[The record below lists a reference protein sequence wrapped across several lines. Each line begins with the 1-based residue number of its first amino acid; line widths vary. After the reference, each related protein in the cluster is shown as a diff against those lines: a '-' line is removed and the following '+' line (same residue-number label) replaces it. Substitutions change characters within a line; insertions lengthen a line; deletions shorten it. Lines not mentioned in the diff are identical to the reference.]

1 MGRVVRNEFA
11 LSNESTKETEPYEN
25 KSSTQ
30 DTEIKG
36 EIEPV
41 AQQDKN
47 SCLLLTLYSLVAD
60 KCEEYQEP
68 NHNFAVSDLAVSS
81 LAASHSPGRS
91 ARHAHRVLDA
101 HRIGDKNYQQEQP
114 QDPAM
119 RVHKSAFSDPWRQ
132 RSAEEKAAEKAA
144 KVQLPIDA
152 GRGRDYGTDEQIQ
165 KDKAAQS
172 FAAVAQLTPIL

>member
-60 KCEEYQEP
+60 KCEICIEHVVHEIHGERSTACNGCFGWKKKP
-68 NHNFAVSDLAVSS
+68 TSTSESEAN
-81 LAASHSPGRS
+81 GR
-91 ARHAHRVLDA
+91 H
-101 HRIGDKNYQQEQP
+101 
-114 QDPAM
+114 
-119 RVHKSAFSDPWRQ
+119 
-132 RSAEEKAAEKAA
+132 
-144 KVQLPIDA
+144 
-152 GRGRDYGTDEQIQ
+152 
-165 KDKAAQS
+165 
-172 FAAVAQLTPIL
+172 